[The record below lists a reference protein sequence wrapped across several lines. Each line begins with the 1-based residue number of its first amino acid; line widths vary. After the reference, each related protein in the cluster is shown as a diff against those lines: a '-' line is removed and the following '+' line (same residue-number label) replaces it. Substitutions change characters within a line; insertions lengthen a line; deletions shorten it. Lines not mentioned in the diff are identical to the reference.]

1 LCFQIRLLF
10 NRKNKTLRAGL
21 LTKSVMK
28 LLEENRSTALS
39 LRQGANQQQH
49 PSSASSSNAD
59 DKDVAMTE
67 DESLRPVQE
76 VVEEI
81 LGQERWAGQ
90 RASKLDLD
98 DFLQL
103 LADFNGAGI
112 HFR

>member
-1 LCFQIRLLF
+1 LQIRLLF
-10 NRKNKTLRAGL
+10 NRKNKTLRACL

-39 LRQGANQQQH
+39 LQQGKGQPQ
-49 PSSASSSNAD
+49 SSAQNGGVGD
-59 DKDVAMTE
+59 DAVMMASAE
-67 DESLRPVQE
+67 DEHVRPVQE

-81 LGQERWAGQ
+81 LRQERWANQ